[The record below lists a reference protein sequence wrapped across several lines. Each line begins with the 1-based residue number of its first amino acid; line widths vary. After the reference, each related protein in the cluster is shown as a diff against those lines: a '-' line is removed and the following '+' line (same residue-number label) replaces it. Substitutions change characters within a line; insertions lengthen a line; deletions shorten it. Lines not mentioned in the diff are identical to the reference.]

1 MGTWYNSESVG
12 EAPRWASVG
21 LSCES
26 YTVIDTPVERF
37 EELVSEALDT
47 IPSGLISLMD
57 NVAVFVEE
65 QKPGRP
71 GLLGLYHG
79 VPLTKRGTGYSG
91 FLPDHITIYRKP
103 ILRRCSSDE
112 EVVRQVGITV
122 IHEVAHHFGISDER
136 LHELGWA

>member
-1 MGTWYNSESVG
+1 MV
-12 EAPRWASVG
+12 AG
-21 LSCES
+21 LTCEGVR
-26 YTVIDTPVERF
+26 VIDVPLDQF
-37 EELVSEALDT
+37 EVLVSEALDT
-47 IPSGLISLMD
+47 IPAGLADLMD

-103 ILRRCSSDE
+103 ILRQCSTEE
-112 EVVRQVGITV
+112 EVVTQVGITV

>member
-1 MGTWYNSESVG
+1 M
-12 EAPRWASVG
+12 
-21 LSCES
+21 
-26 YTVIDTPVERF
+26 IDVPLDQF
-37 EELVSEALDT
+37 EVLVSEALDT
-47 IPSGLISLMD
+47 IPVGLAELMD

-71 GLLGLYHG
+71 GLLGLYYG
-79 VPLTKRGTGYSG
+79 IPLTKRGTGYSG

-103 ILRRCSSDE
+103 ILRQCSTEE

>member
-1 MGTWYNSESVG
+1 MWLSTREGSE
-12 EAPRWASVG
+12 
-21 LSCES
+21 
-26 YTVIDTPVERF
+26 VIDIPLEQF
-37 EELVSEALDT
+37 EVLVSEALDT
-47 IPSGLISLMD
+47 IPAGLGELMD

-103 ILRRCSSDE
+103 ILRQCSTEE
-112 EVVRQVGITV
+112 EVVSQVGITV

>member
-1 MGTWYNSESVG
+1 M
-12 EAPRWASVG
+12 
-21 LSCES
+21 
-26 YTVIDTPVERF
+26 IDVPLAAF

-47 IPSGLISLMD
+47 IPAGLAALMD

-65 QKPGRP
+65 QMPGRP

-103 ILRRCSSDE
+103 ILRQCGTEAD
-112 EVVRQVGITV
+112 VVAQVGITV